1 MYDAAALNGPM
12 DSDPDVAFVPD
23 HPPDAVHDVAP
34 VEDQVSVTDAAMTTV
49 EALGVNVTVGAPP
62 FDAIETETIRMA
74 EPPVPEQVNVYDAA
88 ALKGPTDSD
97 PEVAFAPDQ
106 PPDAIH
112 EVALVDNQV
121 SVTEEPVTTDVALE
135 LNVTVGAPA
144 EDVTATE
151 TDWLAEPPA
160 PEQLNVYVAAA
171 AKGSVAS
178 DPAVAI
184 EPDQPPE
191 AVHELASV
199 EVQVSVTDE
208 PVATDA
214 ALEVNVTVGV
224 GSDDACV
231 GLPLSLPPPQAA
243 SSRLAIKPG
252 SHRMATRCFTTLS
265 PMARDGATMAIR
277 VRA

>member
-1 MYDAAALNGPM
+1 MYDAAALNGPT
-12 DSDPDVAFVPD
+12 DSDPDVVFVPD
-23 HPPDAVHDVAP
+23 HPPDAEHEVAP
-34 VEDQVSVTDAAMTTV
+34 VEDQVSVTDESTTTDAAL
-49 EALGVNVTVGAPP
+49 EVNVTVGAP
-62 FDAIETETIRMA
+62 AEAATATETVRLA
-74 EPPVPEQVNVYDAA
+74 EPPAPEQVNVYDAA

-97 PEVAFAPDQ
+97 PEMALVPDH
-106 PPDAIH
+106 PPDAVH
-112 EVALVDNQV
+112 EVAPADDQV
-121 SVTEEPVTTDVALE
+121 SVTGEPVTTDVALE

-151 TDWLAEPPA
+151 TVRLAEPPA

-214 ALEVNVTVGV
+214 ALEVNVTVGA
-224 GSDDACV
+224 GSDEACV
-231 GLPLSLPPPQAA
+231 GLLPSLPPPQAA
-243 SSRLAIKPG
+243 SNRLASKPVND
-252 SHRMATRCFTTLS
+252 RN
-265 PMARDGATMAIR
+265 TM
-277 VRA
+277 